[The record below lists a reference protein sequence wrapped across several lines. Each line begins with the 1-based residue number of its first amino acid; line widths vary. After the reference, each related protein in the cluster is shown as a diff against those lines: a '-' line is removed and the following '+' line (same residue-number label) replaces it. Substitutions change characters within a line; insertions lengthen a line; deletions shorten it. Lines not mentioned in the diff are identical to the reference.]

1 MFAVKETVWGD
12 VPGILALYQ
21 TVAAESGGIIRF
33 REEITPDYVHD
44 FVTKSLRN
52 GLSRVVPHPRNG
64 AEIVAEMHAYPY
76 GLAAFSHILTDLTIV
91 VHPSFQGQKIGSLI
105 FEHFLAEVTGKM
117 PHILRVELFVREN
130 NVPAIRFYKK
140 LGFVEEG
147 RHRHKIKNKDGSLE
161 TPLEMTWFNPR
172 YAG

>member
-21 TVAAESGGIIRF
+21 TVATESGGIIRL
-33 REEITPDYVHD
+33 REEITLDYVND
-44 FVTKSLRN
+44 FITKSLRT
-52 GLSRVVPHPRNG
+52 GLSRVVHHPRNQ
-64 AEIVAEMHAYPY
+64 AEIVAEMHAYQY
-76 GLAAFSHILTDLTIV
+76 GPAAFSHILTDLTIV
-91 VHPSFQGQKIGSLI
+91 VHPSFQGQKIGMLI
-105 FEHFLAEVTGKM
+105 FEHFLAEVAGKM

-130 NVPAIRFYKK
+130 NMAATRFYKK

-147 RHRHKIKNKDGSLE
+147 RHWNKIKNKDGSLE

-172 YAG
+172 YEG